1 MGCEAH
7 GRTEGTGDWEP
18 VIASISCNYYAISD
32 PDGPAWQ
39 KSSNPED
46 VNACRSFPAG
56 SSFAITAPH
65 FSETGWRWNKGDVI
79 TWVKSSSPLSL
90 YFLR

>member
-1 MGCEAH
+1 MDCEAH
-7 GRTEGTGDWEP
+7 GKTGGTGDWEQ
-18 VIASISCNYYAISD
+18 VIAPIDCNYYAISD

-39 KSSNPED
+39 KSSDTED
-46 VNACRSFPAG
+46 ANACRSFATG

-65 FSETGWRWNKGDVI
+65 CGGGHRWNKGAVI